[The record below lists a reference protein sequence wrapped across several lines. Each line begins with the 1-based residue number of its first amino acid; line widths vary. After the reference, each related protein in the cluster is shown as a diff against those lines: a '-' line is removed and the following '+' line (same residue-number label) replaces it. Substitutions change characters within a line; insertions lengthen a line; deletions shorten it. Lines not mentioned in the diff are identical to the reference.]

1 MPRGE
6 GDRYV
11 DPMRHLEGLCRQAAE
26 AVLDTLLKKDLLHLH
41 ADKREISE
49 KIAAALL
56 DNFRQE
62 EALEKEAERL
72 ADEHLRGQQGVD
84 RHRVVQLI
92 KKRLAEERGFVL

>member
-1 MPRGE
+1 
-6 GDRYV
+6 
-11 DPMRHLEGLCRQAAE
+11 MRHLETLCRHAAD
-26 AVLDTLLKKDLLHLH
+26 AVVETLLKKDLLRLR
-41 ADKREISE
+41 ADKKEVSE
-49 KIAAALL
+49 RVAAALL

-72 ADEHLRGQQGVD
+72 ADEHMRTGQGLD